1 MSDSTG
7 EQHTTVMVLRSIR
20 ANDGPRNQT
29 TFDLWEEVQGSSF
42 FTTQNQ
48 YRSLIEGSA
57 LATTLGVTCTGCDQ
71 APQVLC
77 FLQSYWTGSYLEAN
91 INVNNGRS
99 GHDANTFLGSI
110 SVFDVDASCEGAT
123 FQPCSSKALASF
135 QAYIDAFSGVYSIN
149 DGVAAGSGI
158 ALGRYPEDTYQGGN
172 PW

>member
-7 EQHTTVMVLRSIR
+7 KQHTTVMILGSR
-20 ANDGPRNQT
+20 AADHGHRNQT

-48 YRSLIEGSA
+48 YRSLVEGSA

-71 APQVLC
+71 ASQVLC

-135 QAYIDAFSGVYSIN
+135 KAYIDAFSGVYSIN
-149 DGVAAGSGI
+149 DGVAVGSGI

>member
-7 EQHTTVMVLRSIR
+7 EQHTTVMILRSIR
-20 ANDGPRNQT
+20 ANDRPRNQT

-71 APQVLC
+71 APQILC
-77 FLQSYWTGSYLEAN
+77 FLQSYWTGSFLEAN
-91 INVNNGRS
+91 INVNNGRG

-110 SVFDVDASCEGAT
+110 AIFDVEASCAGAT

-135 QAYIDAFSGVYSIN
+135 KAYVDAFSGVYSIN
-149 DGVAAGSGI
+149 DGIAAGSGI